1 MPRTVIDYDNTIIYK
16 IQHIDDNTLLYV
28 GHTTD
33 FTKRKSAHKA
43 NLNNTNN
50 KAFNYKVYQMI
61 RDNGGWDMF
70 HMIAIKTFACSNKR
84 EAEAEE
90 DRVMRELKVTMNNN
104 RALLTEQDKK
114 DDKKSYR
121 EEHASEIRE
130 YRKKY
135 DEEHASEIREYRKK
149 YDEEHAIEISEYSKK
164 YKEEHSERVKAQA
177 KKYRDT
183 KKAEFEANFSMEKY
197 SEHLKKQKKYREAY
211 KERQNNRAV

>member
-1 MPRTVIDYDNTIIYK
+1 MPRTAIDYDNTIIYK

-121 EEHASEIRE
+121 EEHT
-130 YRKKY
+130 
-135 DEEHASEIREYRKK
+135 
-149 YDEEHAIEISEYSKK
+149 IEISEYSKK

-197 SEHLKKQKKYREAY
+197 SEHLKKQKEYRDAY
-211 KERQNNRAV
+211 KERQKNKAT

>member
-1 MPRTVIDYDNTIIYK
+1 MPRTAINYDNTIIYK

-135 DEEHASEIREYRKK
+135 DEEHA
-149 YDEEHAIEISEYSKK
+149 IEISEYSKK

-197 SEHLKKQKKYREAY
+197 SEHLKKQKEYRDAY
-211 KERQNNRAV
+211 KERQKNKAT

>member
-90 DRVMRELKVTMNNN
+90 DRVMRELKGTMNNN

-121 EEHASEIRE
+121 
-130 YRKKY
+130 
-135 DEEHASEIREYRKK
+135 EEHASEIREYRKK

-197 SEHLKKQKKYREAY
+197 SEHLKKQKEYRDAY
-211 KERQNNRAV
+211 KERQKNKAT

>member
-135 DEEHASEIREYRKK
+135 DEEHA
-149 YDEEHAIEISEYSKK
+149 IEISEYSKK

-197 SEHLKKQKKYREAY
+197 SEHLNKQKKYREAY

>member
-1 MPRTVIDYDNTIIYK
+1 MPRTAIDYDNTIIYK
-16 IQHIDDNTLLYV
+16 IQHIDDDTLLYV

-43 NLNNTNN
+43 CLNNTNN
-50 KAFNYKVYQMI
+50 KAFNYKVYRMI
-61 RDNGGWDMF
+61 RNNGGWDMF
-70 HMIAIKTFACSNKR
+70 RMIAVKTFACSNKR

-121 EEHASEIRE
+121 
-130 YRKKY
+130 
-135 DEEHASEIREYRKK
+135 EEHASEIREYRKK

>member
-1 MPRTVIDYDNTIIYK
+1 MPRTAIDYDNTIIYK

-135 DEEHASEIREYRKK
+135 DEEHA
-149 YDEEHAIEISEYSKK
+149 IEISEYSKK

-197 SEHLKKQKKYREAY
+197 SEHLKKQKEYRDAY
-211 KERQNNRAV
+211 KERQKNKAT